1 MAIRK
6 RNDFILSILSF
17 AIGLFLFASES
28 TVSGVMLFVGLPFLA
43 WNPAPLFKASVFC

>member
-28 TVSGVMLFVGLPFLA
+28 TVSGVMLSDFPF
-43 WNPAPLFKASVFC
+43 WRNPAPLFKASVFC